1 MKKFLKKSLDWI
13 LIGLAISAISVI
25 LTFKSLTIIR
35 LGVPVVAFLL
45 SLIGGPMLEQMLE
58 QKMIKH
64 FKKKLENGK
73 K

>member
-1 MKKFLKKSLDWI
+1 MKKFLTKSLDWI
-13 LIGLAISAISVI
+13 LIGVAISAISVI

-35 LGVPVVAFLL
+35 LGIPVVAFLL
-45 SLIGGPMLEQMLE
+45 SLIGGPMLEQ
-58 QKMIKH
+58 KTIKH